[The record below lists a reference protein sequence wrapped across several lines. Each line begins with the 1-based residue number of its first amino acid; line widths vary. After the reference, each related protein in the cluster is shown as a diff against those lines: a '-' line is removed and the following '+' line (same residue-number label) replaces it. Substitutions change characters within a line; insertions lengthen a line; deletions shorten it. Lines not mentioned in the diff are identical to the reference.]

1 MPAMIFNKKHP
12 PAGFYVYA
20 YLRKSGEPYYI
31 GKSLGIRAW
40 IQHRQNNKGVHTPPA
55 HQIIIISYNLLEIGA
70 FTLERK
76 LIRWYGRKNNK
87 TGTLH
92 NRTDG
97 GEGASGLVQSTETK
111 LKRAESNR
119 GKTRSAKTKDQTR
132 QSLLGVKHSIERR
145 IKNSAGH
152 TGLKQS
158 EETIEKRRA
167 TLKKVKHSEE
177 WNNKVSAALKGRK
190 RSPEQIK
197 KQKETWRLKKLQ
209 SLTV

>member
-1 MPAMIFNKKHP
+1 MIFNKKHP

-31 GKSLGIRAW
+31 GKGLGIRAW

-111 LKRAESNR
+111 LKRSESHK
-119 GKTRSAKTKDQTR
+119 GKQHSH
-132 QSLLGVKHSIERR
+132 QSKLKMSESSKKENLSTETLLKLKRPKKKSVCRLCDKREMTFGNFMLW
-145 IKNSAGH
+145 NSKFMCN
-152 TGLKQS
+152 LK
-158 EETIEKRRA
+158 
-167 TLKKVKHSEE
+167 
-177 WNNKVSAALKGRK
+177 
-190 RSPEQIK
+190 
-197 KQKETWRLKKLQ
+197 
-209 SLTV
+209 